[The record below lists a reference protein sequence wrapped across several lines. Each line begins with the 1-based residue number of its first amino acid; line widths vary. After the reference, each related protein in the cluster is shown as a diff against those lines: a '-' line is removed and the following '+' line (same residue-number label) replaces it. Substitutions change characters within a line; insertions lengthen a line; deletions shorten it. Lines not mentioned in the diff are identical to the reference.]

1 MFDKSGSFSSHPSF
15 TKLKIHRLIK
25 NQKLTTQK
33 LNYNTSPIP
42 LMPKYNSIAN
52 NSNSSKNNGNKK
64 PFPITI
70 NTATVVAVPCPPIA
84 QRVPVSSSKTISPT
98 SKRELKDQGY
108 TTGLIES
115 ISKNKNAFPI
125 RLWVIDNSGSMSTPD
140 GHRLALASNDVV
152 RLLDCTRWAEIQDT
166 VSYHARM
173 ASRLEAPTS
182 FRLLN
187 PACGQKEFSVA
198 ERPDHIQEDLS
209 FVLDNI
215 RQLSPMG
222 VTPLAERIIE
232 IASYVTSIRN
242 SLEAKG
248 QKAVVVLATD
258 GLPTNRY
265 GEHNRT
271 TMMDFKNALR
281 QLEGLPI
288 WLVIRLCTDDDE
300 TVDFYNNIDSH
311 LEMSCDVLDDFFA
324 EAAEVYEH
332 NKWLN
337 YALPLHRMR
346 EMGFY
351 HKLFDLIDERPLTKD
366 ELRDFFLLIY
376 GANALDGIPDPQVE
390 WGKFLERIAMVTERE
405 RLQFNPVRKRMMPWV
420 DIRRLDY
427 DYGNHPVSCKCI
439 P

>member
-1 MFDKSGSFSSHPSF
+1 
-15 TKLKIHRLIK
+15 
-25 NQKLTTQK
+25 
-33 LNYNTSPIP
+33 
-42 LMPKYNSIAN
+42 MPKYNSIAN
-52 NSNSSKNNGNKK
+52 NNNSVAYNNKINNNVNQKD
-64 PFPITI
+64 FPITI
-70 NTATVVAVPCPPIA
+70 NNATVVAVPCSTTALPS
-84 QRVPVSSSKTISPT
+84 VPVSSKPISP
-98 SKRELKDQGY
+98 SSERQLKDQGF

-115 ISKNKNAFPI
+115 IGNNKNAFPI
-125 RLWVIDNSGSMSTPD
+125 RIWVVDNSGSMSTPD
-140 GHRLALASNDVV
+140 GHRLARTSNDVV

-173 ASRLEAPTS
+173 ATLLEAPTS

-187 PACGQKEFSVA
+187 PACGKKEFSVA
-198 ERPDHIQEDLS
+198 ERPNHMQEDLS
-209 FVLDNI
+209 FVLHNV

-222 VTPLAERIIE
+222 VTPLSERIVE
-232 IASYVTSIRN
+232 IASYVTSIREI
-242 SLEAKG
+242 LESKG

-271 TMMDFKNALR
+271 TMTEFKNALR

-288 WLVIRLCTDDDE
+288 WLVIRLCTDEDE

-390 WGKFLERIAMVTERE
+390 WDKFLERIAIVTKKEK
-405 RLQFNPVRKRMMPWV
+405 LQFDPVRKQMLPWV
-420 DIRRLDY
+420 DVRRLDY
-427 DYGNHPVSCKCI
+427 YYGNHPVSCKCL